1 MHMHLRVLGMQL
13 EFQITGYDVIE
24 HIGRERG
31 VRERTSE
38 YVVTEWKEK
47 RIGIPMDMHVVLK
60 WWR

>member
-1 MHMHLRVLGMQL
+1 MVRDRAKVNVHMLLRVLGMQL

-38 YVVTEWKEK
+38 YVVTEWKE
-47 RIGIPMDMHVVLK
+47 
-60 WWR
+60 